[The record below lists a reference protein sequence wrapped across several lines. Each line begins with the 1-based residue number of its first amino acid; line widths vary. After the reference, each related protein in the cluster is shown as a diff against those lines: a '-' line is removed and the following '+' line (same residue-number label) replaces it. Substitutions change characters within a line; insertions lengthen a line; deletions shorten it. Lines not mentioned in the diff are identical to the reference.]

1 MSVIVE
7 NYTYTD
13 RIAMRKVSIVGL
25 GQTKVGEHWDRSLR
39 HLASDAVLAAM
50 QHANVDRAD
59 VLYVGNMLSG
69 EIAGQEHLGAL
80 VADFVGL
87 RGIEAIKVEA
97 ACASGAAAVR
107 QALIAV
113 ASGMTEIAIA
123 VGVEKMTDE
132 VGTSVTS
139 GLAMAADGDYETIH
153 GLSFVAINALLM
165 QRYMYEFGYQ
175 REDFAPF
182 AVNAHAN
189 AVNNPYA
196 MFPRPIS
203 AEAFAR
209 AAMIASP
216 ISLLDSSPICD
227 GAAAVVIVPSDQA
240 TAFTDKPV
248 RIAASATATDA
259 VAVHDR
265 HDPLFL
271 QAAHDS
277 AYKAYLQAGIGPR
290 DVDLFELHD
299 AFTVMAALSLEATGF
314 AERGKGVAMAQNG
327 EIGLDG
333 RLPTATMGGLKARG
347 HPVGATG
354 VYQIVEVAQQLRGEA
369 GANQVPNV
377 HWGMA
382 QNIGGSGATIIT
394 HILEALD

>member
-1 MSVIVE
+1 MEQAGIE
-7 NYTYTD
+7 
-13 RIAMRKVSIVGL
+13 
-25 GQTKVGEHWDRSLR
+25 
-39 HLASDAVLAAM
+39 
-50 QHANVDRAD
+50 RAD

-69 EIAGQEHLGAL
+69 ALTGQEHLGAL

-87 RGIEAIKVEA
+87 RGIEAVKVEA

-113 ASGMTEIAIA
+113 AGGLAEIAVA

-132 VGTSVTS
+132 VGSSVTS
-139 GLAMAADGDYETIH
+139 GLAMAADADYETAH

-165 QRYMYEFGYQ
+165 RRYMYEFGYQ
-175 REDFAPF
+175 REDFAGF
-182 AVNAHAN
+182 TVNAHAN
-189 AVNNPYA
+189 AMNNPYA
-196 MFPRPIS
+196 MFQRPVS

-209 AAMIASP
+209 ASIIASP

-227 GAAAVVIVPSDQA
+227 GAAAVIVAPSKQA
-240 TAFTDKPV
+240 RAFTEKPV

-259 VAVHDR
+259 VALHDR
-265 HDPLFL
+265 PDPLFL

-277 AYKAYLQAGIGPR
+277 AYKAYLQAGVHAEEI
-290 DVDLFELHD
+290 DLFELHD

-314 AERGKGVAMAQNG
+314 AERGKGVTLALDG
-327 EIGLDG
+327 EIRPGG
-333 RLPTATMGGLKARG
+333 RIPIATMGGLKARG

-354 VYQIVEVAQQLRGEA
+354 VYQIIEVAQQLRGEA
-369 GANQVPNV
+369 GANQVPDA

-394 HILEALD
+394 HILEAPD

>member
-1 MSVIVE
+1 LRE
-7 NYTYTD
+7 
-13 RIAMRKVSIVGL
+13 VSIVGF

-39 HLASDAVLAAM
+39 HLAGDAVRAAM
-50 QHANVDRAD
+50 EPAGIERAD

-69 EIAGQEHLGAL
+69 ALTGQEHLGAL

-113 ASGMTEIAIA
+113 AGGLAEIAVA

-132 VGTSVTS
+132 VGSSVTS
-139 GLAMAADGDYETIH
+139 GLAMAADADYETAH

-165 QRYMYEFGYQ
+165 RRYMYEFGYP
-175 REDFAPF
+175 REDFGGF
-182 AVNAHAN
+182 TVNAHAN

-196 MFPRPIS
+196 MFQRPVS

-209 AAMIASP
+209 ASMIASP

-227 GAAAVVIVPSDQA
+227 GAAAVVVVPSKQA
-240 TAFTDKPV
+240 RAFTEKPV

-259 VAVHDR
+259 VALHDR
-265 HDPLFL
+265 PDPLFL
-271 QAAHDS
+271 EAAHDS
-277 AYKAYLQAGIGPR
+277 AYKAYLQAGVRAEEI
-290 DVDLFELHD
+290 DLFELHD

-314 AERGKGVAMAQNG
+314 AERGKGVTLALDG
-327 EIGLDG
+327 EIRPDG
-333 RLPTATMGGLKARG
+333 RIPIATMGGLKARG

-369 GANQVPNV
+369 GANQVSGA

-382 QNIGGSGATIIT
+382 QNIGGSGGTIIT
-394 HILEALD
+394 HILEAPD

>member
-1 MSVIVE
+1 
-7 NYTYTD
+7 
-13 RIAMRKVSIVGL
+13 MRKVSIVGF
-25 GQTKVGEHWDRSLR
+25 GQIKVGEHWEKSLR
-39 HLASDAVLAAM
+39 HLACDAVLAAM
-50 QHANVDRAD
+50 QHAGTERAD

-69 EIAGQEHLGAL
+69 ALTGQEHLGAL

-97 ACASGAAAVR
+97 ACAAGAAAVR

-113 ASGMTEIAIA
+113 ASGLAEIAIA

-132 VGTSVTS
+132 VGSSVAS
-139 GLAMAADGDYETIH
+139 GLAMAADADYETAQ

-165 QRYMYEFGYQ
+165 RRYMHEFGYQ

-182 AVNAHAN
+182 TVNAHAN

-196 MFPRPIS
+196 MFQRPIS

-216 ISLLDSSPICD
+216 ISLLDSSPVCD
-227 GAAAVVIVPSDQA
+227 GAAAVIIAPSKQA
-240 TAFTDKPV
+240 RAFTEKPV
-248 RIAASATATDA
+248 RIAASATATDS
-259 VAVHDR
+259 VALHDR
-265 HDPLFL
+265 RDPLFL

-277 AYKAYLQAGIGPR
+277 AYKAYLQAGIRPE
-290 DVDLFELHD
+290 DIALFELHD

-314 AERGKGVAMAQNG
+314 AERGKGVALALDG

-333 RLPTATMGGLKARG
+333 RIPIATMGGLKARG

-369 GANQVPNV
+369 GANQVPDAR
-377 HWGMA
+377 WGMA

-394 HILEALD
+394 HILEASD